1 MIRRRTDHRH
11 LRRRL
16 AALILAA
23 LLVTSPAA
31 AVAMPIYEPAAPG
44 GATVPMAPPDGA
56 PVDPHLAFGFGSEAL
71 AFPKCW
77 RVAGGRR
84 CRHAVIRSFA
94 DRPGTRTVPCCHKV
108 LVGGRLT
115 DRAGHPLAGQ
125 VVDVIETYARGARY
139 PRRVT
144 PVATDA
150 AGFFR
155 AWLDA
160 GPSRR
165 IAAEFLGSG
174 QTGPANGRRLRLR
187 VRAGVQMQVSTAKV
201 EVGGAPV
208 VFRGSIVHPEGRVPP
223 TGLMVALEFRLP
235 GHRWEQF
242 RVLQTRSGRFSYP
255 YTFED
260 DDSAGARFLFRA
272 YVPATGNW
280 PFAPAT
286 SEPRAV
292 TG

>member
-1 MIRRRTDHRH
+1 
-11 LRRRL
+11 
-16 AALILAA
+16 
-23 LLVTSPAA
+23 
-31 AVAMPIYEPAAPG
+31 MPIYEPADPG
-44 GATVPMAPPDGA
+44 GAAIPTPPAGGA
-56 PVDPHLAFGFGSEAL
+56 VEPQLAFGFGSETL
-71 AFPKCW
+71 AFPRCL
-77 RVAGGRR
+77 RVGGGRR
-84 CRHAVIRSFA
+84 CHRAVIGPFA
-94 DRPGTRTVPCCHKV
+94 DRPATRTVPCCHKV

-115 DRAGHPLAGQ
+115 DRVGHPLSGQ
-125 VVDVIETYARGARY
+125 MVDVIETYARGARY
-139 PRRVT
+139 VRRVT

-165 IAAEFLGSG
+165 IVAEFQGAG
-174 QTGPANGRRLRLR
+174 QMGTATGRRLRLR

-208 VFRGSIVHPEGRVPP
+208 VFRGNIVHPEGRIPP

-272 YVPATGNW
+272 FVPATGNW

-286 SEPRAV
+286 SEPRAI